1 MMKII
6 LLMITLLFFVSCGSD
21 SNEKADD
28 ENKDDTVVVDE
39 EQADNTEEIADD
51 AEVVD
56 EIDDTEENADED
68 DTGDLENVDEE
79 DPDEDVVE
87 ETPIVEGLTVE
98 DLIERAE
105 GKYAHYDIVAYQSDM
120 DLGTEITFKN
130 LIISYGF
137 SEFKKNEDGKLVI
150 TDRFCHS
157 EQISNQSDFVSIVP
171 DSLTQAIIPDSI
183 EIEVKVDD
191 DGNPYLWRPE
201 TPTLLGIEYPDP
213 YNTPLPETIEPDD
226 ERLVDA
232 DNDGKPGVTVFMAM
246 FGNTEDLEEIQIARR
261 EIFKF
266 AAYLK
271 VDGNL
276 EGVVHDRSEQL
287 VIDAS
292 LDYLKIQQNWTQN
305 EDLSLSPI
313 ILVPVDDSYDC
324 EKLMEERD
332 NLFPPNPPVWED

>member
-1 MMKII
+1 MMKKI
-6 LLMITLLFFVSCGSD
+6 LLMIFLLFFISCD
-21 SNEKADD
+21 SEKNEETDD
-28 ENKDDTVVVDE
+28 KTKDDVVVVD
-39 EQADNTEEIADD
+39 
-51 AEVVD
+51 D
-56 EIDDTEENADED
+56 EGKDDTEEVSDTENVIDKEEALDED
-68 DTGDLENVDEE
+68 AKDDSQIVDEE
-79 DPDEDVVE
+79 NPDEDIVE
-87 ETPIVEGLTVE
+87 ETPIVEGLTPE
-98 DLIERAE
+98 TLIEKAE
-105 GKYAHYDIVAYQSDM
+105 GRYAHYDIVAYESDM

-157 EQISNQSDFVSIVP
+157 EQVSNQKDFVSVVP

-213 YNTPLPETIEPDD
+213 YNTPLPETIETDD
-226 ERLVDA
+226 PRLVDA

-246 FGNTEDLEEIQIARR
+246 FGNEEDLEEIQIARR

-266 AAYLK
+266 GAYLK

-287 VIDAS
+287 VIDS
-292 LDYLKIQQNWTQN
+292 TLDYLKIQQNWTQY
-305 EDLSLSPI
+305 EDLSHSPI

-324 EKLMEERD
+324 VKLMEERD